1 MYTKLNRK
9 IIENLFLSYLIAL
22 IIGCFAFTPILFL
35 NITQLDALTDQPL
48 ILGLITISS
57 ISMKFIS
64 GLGISLMF
72 SMVCILG
79 FRLSSNWIKGN
90 RNRSRLIKLLML
102 ISAFFIFLYGIRI
115 IFGGVEIRLG
125 GIRLIVPDV
134 TGVEKLLNLIFGMY
148 VLIFFLYILPIL
160 REKYQPFDE
169 ETRTDRIKGKLGNAK
184 FSMWRGYKTRIRKDY
199 GQVYAS
205 EYERYRERIVDI
217 REQLSGILLL
227 FFMVIW
233 FIFPPI
239 AAIMMVLWLRIF
251 SQDKKPY
258 TLAEK
263 ALLIL
268 LILGTLVI
276 STYIFLFFN
285 ILEIVILMN
294 VAYAIGIFIGMIA
307 LILII
312 LTS

>member
-9 IIENLFLSYLIAL
+9 ITENLFLSYLIAL

-102 ISAFFIFLYGIRI
+102 ILAFFIFLYGIRI

-134 TGVEKLLNLIFGMY
+134 TGVEKLLSLIFGMY

-184 FSMWRGYKTRIRKDY
+184 FSMWRGYKTRIRDY